1 MDEILETYQ
10 VTMNMVQ
17 TECKHIMRHT
27 FLSSGKRM
35 WRKEAQAGYVFLPLP
50 EHLSSLTCGS
60 SFTSST
66 VKGHYSYNA
75 IFMIWKQKLE
85 N

>member
-1 MDEILETYQ
+1 MNDILKTYQ
-10 VTMNMVQ
+10 VTKNMVQ
-17 TECKHIMRHT
+17 SEGKHIMRHT
-27 FLSSGKRM
+27 FLSHGKRM
-35 WRKEAQAGYVFLPLP
+35 WWKEAQAGYVFLLLP
-50 EHLSSLTCGS
+50 EHLSCGG